1 MEGITDSKSLFRQ
14 ALIDATLELANDLR
28 DKKRVEY
35 SAQHK
40 KRMRSMGVA
49 IGLSTRAKILISLIA
64 AAILLTGCA
73 VFRERIAGLFLTV
86 GDGFVNVE
94 GDVTPDAPKEIEHAY
109 VPSYI
114 PDGFTEVERVEEVF
128 YHQIIWANDDN
139 KQYLIFSQDT
149 VYSSSHNIDTD
160 HASTIQIHYS
170 DFTVFKIE
178 SSNNFFYY
186 WNYQGYVFALT
197 SNYNIDDT
205 TLFTFLGGLK

>member
-1 MEGITDSKSLFRQ
+1 MTECKLLFRQ
-14 ALIDATLELANDLR
+14 ALIDATIELADDLQ
-28 DKKRVEY
+28 DGKRIAY

-114 PDGFTEVERVEEVF
+114 PDGFTLLERV
-128 YHQIIWANDDN
+128 
-139 KQYLIFSQDT
+139 
-149 VYSSSHNIDTD
+149 
-160 HASTIQIHYS
+160 
-170 DFTVFKIE
+170 IE
-178 SSNNFFYY
+178 R
-186 WNYQGYVFALT
+186 G
-197 SNYNIDDT
+197 
-205 TLFTFLGGLK
+205 

>member
-1 MEGITDSKSLFRQ
+1 MTESRLLFRQ

-35 SAQHK
+35 SAQHR

-49 IGLSTRAKILISLIA
+49 IGLSTRAKILISLVA

-114 PDGFTEVERVEEVF
+114 PDGFTEVERVEVGYKVKTVWQNSNGDFIEILQGTIYGTGFDADTKYAETSIIELEQFDVLNIEANNYSLF
-128 YHQIIWANDDN
+128 YWSNG
-139 KQYLIFSQDT
+139 L
-149 VYSSSHNIDTD
+149 YSFKLSAGPNIDQNT
-160 HASTIQIHYS
+160 AINI
-170 DFTVFKIE
+170 IE
-178 SSNNFFYY
+178 S
-186 WNYQGYVFALT
+186 
-197 SNYNIDDT
+197 
-205 TLFTFLGGLK
+205 LK

>member
-114 PDGFTEVERVEEVF
+114 PDGFTEVEREEEWYMVKTVWKNESEDSIEITQQVINGSEFGADTKYATVEKIEFSKFVAYNVEGNNYSIF
-128 YHQIIWANDDN
+128 YWSDG
-139 KQYLIFSQDT
+139 YYIFSLRAT
-149 VYSSSHNIDTD
+149 PNIAKNT
-160 HASTIQIHYS
+160 AINI
-170 DFTVFKIE
+170 IE
-178 SSNNFFYY
+178 S
-186 WNYQGYVFALT
+186 
-197 SNYNIDDT
+197 
-205 TLFTFLGGLK
+205 LK